1 MKDQGSIGPGPLGY
15 ALPSML
21 VAKKDFNKASASSS
35 FHAPIAIITED
46 KAFKTP
52 APNSYNVHE
61 LFYLCNI
68 SIQESWNYLKLF
80 KMFKLS

>member
-1 MKDQGSIGPGPLGY
+1 MKHQSSIGPGPLGY

-35 FHAPIAIITED
+35 FHTPIAIITED

-61 LFYLCNI
+61 LFYLSNI
-68 SIQESWNYLKLF
+68 NIQQNWKYIKSF
-80 KMFKLS
+80 KMF